1 MKEHENEF
9 RVGVTLTIAGVIL
22 VVGMLW
28 LAGFKFNDEQ
38 YNLSFVF
45 PEVAGLGQG
54 DKVTVAGL
62 DAGEVLNLE
71 LLPDGRVAVDVEIEP
86 HIRIPVDSRISV
98 ASYGLIGSKVVQVR
112 PGQSDEVLEPGATA
126 EGIYDKGLG
135 DVVSEMG
142 EALTEIRSVLAA
154 ADELLSDEEGRALVR
169 ESLEN
174 ANEATGSLKLAVE
187 DLRIASADLREF
199 IDEKRDPAASTIDS
213 LEVASAGLVQVSREL
228 QTVST
233 SLDSIISRVERGEG
247 TLGRLVT
254 DEAAH
259 DEFLAAVREVR
270 LLVEEIKRNPKSFV
284 KFSLF

>member
-1 MKEHENEF
+1 MKEHENEL
-9 RVGVTLTIAGVIL
+9 RVGVTLTIAGIIL
-22 VVGMLW
+22 VIGMLW

-38 YNLSFVF
+38 YHLSFVF

-62 DAGEVLNLE
+62 DAGEVLGLE
-71 LLPDGRVAVDVEIEP
+71 LLPDGRVAVDVAVDP
-86 HIRIPVDSRISV
+86 YIRIPEDSRISV
-98 ASYGLIGSKVVQVR
+98 ASYGLIGSKVVQIR
-112 PGQSDEVLEPGATA
+112 PGESDEMLEPGATA
-126 EGIYDKGLG
+126 VGIYDKGLG

-142 EALTEIRSVLAA
+142 EALTEIRSVLKS

-169 ESLEN
+169 QSLEN
-174 ANEATGSLKLAVE
+174 ANEATESLKLAVE
-187 DLRIASADLREF
+187 DLRLASADLREF
-199 IDEKRDPAASTIDS
+199 VEEKRDPAGSTIDS
-213 LEVASAGLVQVSREL
+213 LQVASAGLVRVANEL

-233 SLDSIISRVERGEG
+233 SLDSIVTRVERGEG
-247 TLGRLVT
+247 TFGKLVT

-270 LLVEEIKRNPKSFV
+270 DLVSEIKRNPKSFV

>member
-1 MKEHENEF
+1 MKEHRNEL

-28 LAGFKFNDEQ
+28 LAGFKFNDERYQ
-38 YNLSFVF
+38 LSFVF
-45 PEVAGLGQG
+45 PEVAGLSQG

-62 DAGEVLNLE
+62 DAGEVLE
-71 LLPDGRVAVDVEIEP
+71 LKLLDDGTVLVDVDIDP
-86 HIRIPVDSRISV
+86 HIRIPVDSRVSV
-98 ASYGLIGSKVVQVR
+98 ASYGLIGSKVVSVR
-112 PGQSDEVLEPGATA
+112 PGQSSEVLEDGAVA
-126 EGIYDKGLG
+126 VGIYDKGLG

-174 ANEATGSLKLAVE
+174 ANEATGSLKLAV
-187 DLRIASADLREF
+187 ADLRVASAELRAF
-199 IDEKRDPAASTIDS
+199 IDEKRDPASATIDS
-213 LEVASAGLVQVSREL
+213 LEVASAGLVVVSREL
-228 QTVST
+228 QSVTA
-233 SLDSIISRVERGEG
+233 SLDTIMRRVERGEG
-247 TLGRLVT
+247 SIGRLLA
-254 DEAAH
+254 DDAAH
-259 DEFLAAVREVR
+259 EEFLAAVREVR